1 MNQSYVFTVQLR
13 CPICGST
20 DIDISDDK
28 TYGKCNMC
36 NKQFTEGYDEL
47 VEVNQAYIQDEVDA
61 KKEEIQKDLEK
72 DIHDMFKKAFKGY
85 KYYKIK

>member
-1 MNQSYVFTVQLR
+1 MNKFYVFTVQLR

-36 NKQFTEGYDEL
+36 NRQFTGG
-47 VEVNQAYIQDEVDA
+47 V
-61 KKEEIQKDLEK
+61 
-72 DIHDMFKKAFKGY
+72 
-85 KYYKIK
+85 